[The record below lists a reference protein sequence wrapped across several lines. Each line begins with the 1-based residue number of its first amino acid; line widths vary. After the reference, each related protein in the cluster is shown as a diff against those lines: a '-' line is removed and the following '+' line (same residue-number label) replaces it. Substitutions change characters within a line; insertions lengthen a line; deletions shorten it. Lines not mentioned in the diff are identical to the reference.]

1 MGQKKLFEI
10 NYPDDWKIVRFGE
23 LADFRNGINY
33 LESEKG
39 HPVKVLGVADFQDR
53 TIASYGSLETVELSN
68 VLSANDFLQEGDLL
82 FVRSNGNK
90 RLIGRCLLIKNLQ
103 DKITHSGFT
112 IRARITSMDLVMP
125 EYVNL
130 LARSY
135 AVRKQIYIEGGGTNI
150 SNLSQEILAR
160 LQLPIPEIQEQ
171 TAVVSIVN
179 TWDSAIDQVEFLI
192 DSKEKQRIWLMQ
204 QLLSGRQCNS
214 GNGRQMWK
222 ECHLGEVF
230 KERKE
235 LNFVDFPLLSITASR
250 GVIPQ
255 EETDKKDMSNADKS
269 NYKRIAP
276 GDIGYNTMRMW
287 QGVSALS
294 TLEGIVS
301 PAYTVCTP
309 KRGILAEYAR
319 HLFKFPP
326 IIHLFWR
333 YSQGLVDD
341 TLNLKFHNFAQI
353 KVVLPDIPEQRKI
366 AEVLDT
372 ATSEIEQLQKQLE
385 TLRKQKKGLMQ
396 QLLTGQR
403 RVI

>member
-1 MGQKKLFEI
+1 MAQKILEI
-10 NYPDDWKIVRFGE
+10 DYPDGWKIAKFGE

-33 LESEKG
+33 LESDKG
-39 HPVKVLGVADFQDR
+39 HLVKVIGVADFQDR
-53 TIASYGSLETVELSN
+53 SIASYDSLESVELSN
-68 VLSANDFLQEGDLL
+68 ELGEDDWLQDGDLL
-82 FVRSNGNK
+82 FVRSNGSK
-90 RLIGRCLLIKNLQ
+90 KLIGRCLLIKNIQ
-103 DKITHSGFT
+103 EEVTHSGFT
-112 IRARITSMDLVMP
+112 IRARITSPDLMP
-125 EYVNL
+125 EYTNL

-160 LQLPIPEIQEQ
+160 LLLPIPEKKRQAKI
-171 TAVVSIVN
+171 VSIVDS
-179 TWDSAIDQVEFLI
+179 WDSAIDQIECLI
-192 DSKEKQRIWLMQ
+192 ASREKQRSWLMQ
-204 QLLSGRQCNS
+204 QLLTDKRRLPGRV
-214 GNGRQMWK
+214 GQMWR
-222 ECHLGEVF
+222 ECHLGDVF

-235 LNFVDFPLLSITASR
+235 TGSGNLPLLSITASR

-255 EETDKKDMSNADKS
+255 EETDKRDMSNADKS
-269 NYKRIAP
+269 SYKRIAP

-287 QGVSALS
+287 QGVSAHS

-301 PAYTVCTP
+301 PAYTVCMP

-341 TLNLKFHNFAQI
+341 TLSLKFHNFAQI

-372 ATSEIEQLQKQLE
+372 ATSEIEQLQQQLE

-396 QLLTGQR
+396 QLLAGQR